1 MNEDCLKLTC
11 YFGERH
17 RSAQGFVADELLDI
31 YERHEI
37 AASIM
42 LRGIE
47 GFGLKHHL
55 RSDRSLS
62 LSEDLPAV
70 TVAVDTRARIE
81 KALEEVKRIPG
92 VGLVT
97 LERALLVRG
106 DVHALQLPET
116 HHEATKLTI
125 YLGRQERSYRVPAH
139 VAACDLL
146 HRRGVA
152 GATVL
157 LGVDGTARGRRARAE
172 FFSRNTDV
180 PTMVIAVGDGQAIGR
195 VLPELGG
202 LLHDPLISVERVRI
216 CKRDGELLER
226 PHRLP
231 GADEHG
237 MALWQK
243 LSIFASEAAHFRGQP
258 LHRAVT
264 RRLRTTGASGVT
276 TIRGIW
282 GYHGGHA
289 PHGDRAFRVVRH
301 VPTLTI
307 AVDTPERIAEIFP
320 IIDEVTR
327 DRGLVTVEMVPAL
340 RARSGKEERGGFR
353 LAHHPF

>member
-17 RSAQGFVADELLDI
+17 RGARGFVADELLDI

-42 LRGIE
+42 LRGVE

-70 TVAVDTRARIE
+70 TVAVDTRQRIE
-81 KALEEVKRIPG
+81 NVLDEVRQISG
-92 VGLVT
+92 VGLIT
-97 LERALLVRG
+97 LERARLIRG
-106 DVHALQLPET
+106 DVHSLQLPPS

-125 YLGRQERSYRVPAH
+125 YLGRQERSYRVPSYLA
-139 VAACDLL
+139 VCDLL
-146 HRRGVA
+146 YRRGVA

-157 LGVDGTARGRRARAE
+157 LGVDGTVRGRRERAE
-172 FFSRNTDV
+172 FFGRNAQV
-180 PTMVIAVGDGQAIGR
+180 PTMVLAVGDGATIGK

-202 LLHDPLISVERVRI
+202 LLSEPLISVERVRI

-226 PHRLP
+226 PHQLP
-231 GADEHG
+231 GTDEYG

-243 LSIFASEAAHFRGQP
+243 LSIFASEAAHVDGQP

-264 RRLRTTGASGVT
+264 RRLRATGASGT
-276 TIRGIW
+276 TTLRGIW
-282 GYHGGHA
+282 GYHGDHA

-301 VPTLTI
+301 VPTLSI
-307 AVDTPERIAEIFP
+307 AIDTPERISEMFP
-320 IIDEVTR
+320 VVDEVTR

-340 RARSGKEERGGFR
+340 RARSKDEQRGGFG
-353 LAHHPF
+353 LAHHSF

>member
-1 MNEDCLKLTC
+1 MNDDCLKLTC

-17 RSAQGFVADELLDI
+17 RTGPRFVADELLNV

-42 LRGIE
+42 LRGVE

-70 TVAVDTRARIE
+70 AVAVDTRECIDR
-81 KALEEVKRIPG
+81 ALADVTAING
-92 VGLVT
+92 IGLVT
-97 LERALLVRG
+97 LERARLITGEIRPV
-106 DVHALQLPET
+106 QLPESL
-116 HHEATKLTI
+116 HEATKLTI
-125 YLGRQERSYRVPAH
+125 YLGRQERTYRVPSYLA
-139 VAACDLL
+139 VCDLL

-157 LGVDGTARGRRARAE
+157 LGVDGTAHGERQRAE
-172 FFSRNTDV
+172 FFGRNAEV
-180 PTMVIAVGDGQAIGR
+180 PTMVMAIGTGETISR

-202 LLHDPLISVERVRI
+202 LIRTPLISVERIRI
-216 CKRDGELLER
+216 CKRDGEVLER
-226 PHRLP
+226 PHVLP
-231 GADEHG
+231 GIDDHG
-237 MALWQK
+237 MAMWQK
-243 LSIFASEAAHFRGQP
+243 LTIFASEAAHYRGQP
-258 LHRAVT
+258 IHRAVT

-276 TIRGIW
+276 TLRGIW
-282 GYHGGHA
+282 GYHGDHK
-289 PHGDRAFRVVRH
+289 PHGDRPLRVVRH

-307 AVDTPERIAEIFP
+307 AIDSPERIAEVFP
-320 IIDEVTR
+320 LVDEITQ

-340 RARSGKEERGGFR
+340 QARAERHERGGLG
-353 LAHHPF
+353 LARHHF